1 MRVAGQSLPIY
12 LYTASPSESS
22 RSVFE
27 ARIAGF
33 DLLSDQPIAEI
44 ESTLCARSM
53 PDCDSLDAMELG
65 APQFSG
71 QGWLGER
78 LQDFDVWHSDA
89 GQTVAFAEGARFHVG
104 ADGSTIRFLQL
115 PASRRDALEVM
126 LGPALLLAMAQRDFF
141 ALHASAVQSRQG
153 ICLFLGPSGS
163 GKSSLARGFEQLGLH
178 RCADDVTP
186 LVIKASQVAQ
196 VSVWPRFPQLKLQP
210 ALLVDDREAPLTA
223 LIWPRLVDAAVA
235 LTPMTAME
243 ASQWLVRD
251 TAAARLFAPQVLARH
266 LQWCAA
272 LAQSAS
278 IWRLDIP
285 RVAPQHQAALYLE
298 LLTLLREQGLL

>member
-12 LYTASPSESS
+12 LYTASSSESS

-33 DLLSDQPIAEI
+33 DLVSDQPIAEI

-104 ADGSTIRFLQL
+104 TDGSTIRFLQL
-115 PASRRDALEVM
+115 PESRRDALEVM
-126 LGPALLLAMAQRDFF
+126 LGPALLMAMAQRDFF
-141 ALHASAVQSRQG
+141 ALHASAVQGRQG
-153 ICLFLGPSGS
+153 LCLFPGPSGS
-163 GKSSLARGFEQLGLH
+163 GKSSLARGFEQLGLR

-186 LVIKASQVAQ
+186 LRMSASQP
-196 VSVWPRFPQLKLQP
+196 SVWPRFPQLKLQP

-223 LIWPRLVDAAVA
+223 LVWPRLVDAAVA

-251 TAAARLFAPQVLARH
+251 TAAARLFAPNLLARH

-272 LAQSAS
+272 LAQRAS

-285 RVAPQHQAALYLE
+285 RVAPQHQPALYRE